1 MADKKSTASTSKRDA
16 LRAQQEAQESA
27 KKRRRIIGVIAG
39 VVIVAAVVVAV
50 VLGLNH
56 KSDDVPTTGQ
66 ITPPSATKDGVYTLN
81 KDKAK
86 DGVPTVTVFQDYQCP
101 ACKGAEDL
109 LGKPLNDLSSK
120 GEIKLQYHTLTFLD
134 RNLRNDS
141 SSRAAMAAAAAD
153 VVGKYEAYHD
163 VVYSHQPKEEGVGYT
178 DEQLRKE
185 LASEAGITGKDLTTF
200 QRVYDNKQTEQFVK
214 NGSDQGLQEL
224 QKFGSAGTPTFLVD
238 GKPWESWGVF
248 QAVPSADE
256 LLKAI
261 KKAH

>member
-153 VVGKYEAYHD
+153 VVGK
-163 VVYSHQPKEEGVGYT
+163 
-178 DEQLRKE
+178 
-185 LASEAGITGKDLTTF
+185 
-200 QRVYDNKQTEQFVK
+200 
-214 NGSDQGLQEL
+214 
-224 QKFGSAGTPTFLVD
+224 
-238 GKPWESWGVF
+238 
-248 QAVPSADE
+248 
-256 LLKAI
+256 
-261 KKAH
+261 